1 VEFVCIARPIER
13 ASSDDGGPL
22 VYRVSHHV
30 PLWRA
35 GEAPALERRDVEG
48 EPPLLA

>member
-13 ASSDDGGPL
+13 ATGADGGPL

-30 PLWRA
+30 PRWHA
-35 GEAPALERRDVEG
+35 GEAPTLERRDLEG
-48 EPPLLA
+48 EPPLLG